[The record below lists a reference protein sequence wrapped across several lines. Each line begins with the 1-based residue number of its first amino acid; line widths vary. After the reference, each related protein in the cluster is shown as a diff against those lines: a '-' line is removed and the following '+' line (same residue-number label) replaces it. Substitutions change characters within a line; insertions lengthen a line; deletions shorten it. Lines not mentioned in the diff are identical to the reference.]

1 VDKSKKRKI
10 TDLMEDAMSGDDYK
24 LMGNLLVSGLM
35 FENPDQE
42 SKKNCND
49 MLLELMHYCE
59 RGNSTGEKNDYL
71 IRTADRIRKYLGEQK

>member
-1 VDKSKKRKI
+1 MDKSKKRKI

-24 LMGNLLVSGLM
+24 LMGNFLVSGLM

-42 SKKNCND
+42 TEKNCKD

-59 RGNSTGEKNDYL
+59 SRNGSGKKNDYL